1 MSLSEAD
8 TRAKLIDPALHNSG
22 WTEDLIRREETER
35 GIEII
40 DGKPRR
46 KERGRTDYLLRVR
59 INISSHPNAV
69 ALIEAK
75 RSDEPPD
82 KGLEQAKKYA
92 RLNHV
97 PFVYSSNGHLFVEYD
112 HITGKT
118 SKPRPLEEFPT
129 PHELRVRYEKRL
141 AISLESDQAKPLLVP
156 YPGGEASRRYYQDA
170 AIRAALEK
178 IARGDKRILLFL
190 ATGSGKTF
198 IAVHLLKK
206 IADAGQLRRALF
218 VCDRDELRAQA
229 LGAFQNAFGSDAAEV
244 TTANPQKNA
253 RILIA
258 TYQTLNVAGETED
271 AKFFLENYTKNYF
284 SHIIIDECHRS
295 AWGKW
300 SVVLRHNLEAIQ
312 IGLTATPRS
321 FEGGSEEERSQDEE
335 ITANNLEYFG
345 EPVYEYDMAQGIE
358 EWLPSCLRNHKAR
371 GESRYNRHKTK
382 GY

>member
-1 MSLSEAD
+1 MGEGGGEGGHLAMRPNISLSEAD
-8 TRAKLIDPALHNSG
+8 TKAKLIDPVLHQRG

-35 GIEII
+35 GIDII

-46 KERGRTDYLLRVR
+46 RERGRTDYLLRVR
-59 INISSHPNAV
+59 VNITTQPVAI

-112 HITGKT
+112 HFTGQT
-118 SKPRPLEEFPT
+118 TKPNPLPEFPT
-129 PHELRVRYEKRL
+129 PEILHKRYEEGVGF
-141 AISLESDQAKPLLVP
+141 SLESNSARPLLVP

-170 AIRAALEK
+170 AIRALLEK
-178 IARGDKRILLFL
+178 IAAGEKRLLLYL

-198 IAVHLLKK
+198 IAVHILKK

-218 VCDRDELRAQA
+218 VCDRDELRAQG
-229 LGAFQNAFGSDAAEV
+229 LGAFQNVFGADAAEV

-253 RILIA
+253 RILIS

-271 AKFFLENYTKNYF
+271 AKFFLENYPQNYF

-300 SVVLRHNLEAIQ
+300 SIVLRQN
-312 IGLTATPRS
+312 PRS
-321 FEGGSEEERSQDEE
+321 YS
-335 ITANNLEYFG
+335 
-345 EPVYEYDMAQGIE
+345 
-358 EWLPSCLRNHKAR
+358 
-371 GESRYNRHKTK
+371 NRAYCNSTIL
-382 GY
+382 